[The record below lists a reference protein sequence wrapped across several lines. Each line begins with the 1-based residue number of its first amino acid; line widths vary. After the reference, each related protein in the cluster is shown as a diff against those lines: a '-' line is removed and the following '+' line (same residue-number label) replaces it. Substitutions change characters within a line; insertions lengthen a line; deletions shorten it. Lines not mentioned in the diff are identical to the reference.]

1 MNIAFYLKVFPPKG
15 KPLNRGLKKAVDG
28 LAAGLVDCGANVSV
42 LCEGEQDSSFLT
54 EGGYEV
60 KCFAKNY
67 PNVFKFSL
75 SDNLKKHLL
84 QNSYDIVVLHG
95 IFHPSLYSLS
105 RLLKEKGNP
114 YIVAPHDPYHPYIF
128 KKNSQIKWLY
138 WYFFERKLL
147 QEASLIQLLDI
158 RHGDLL
164 QSLKIETPCV
174 AIPNGFDSNDIIPES
189 SLKWPDQGPAKLLF
203 LGRIDSY
210 NKGLDILL
218 DSFAQVL
225 NTNEIDLNLQGPDF
239 GDKKMLLKKAES
251 LGVSR
256 SFWCKEPDFNVSPTS
271 IIAGC
276 DIFCLPSR
284 FEGFGLS
291 ALEAMQAGRVLL
303 VSEIAGI
310 SPFVKAS
317 GCGVVVQPNV
327 ASVKDGLVELLA
339 CRSHWKEMGL
349 AGRRYVEENLQ
360 WKTIAAD
367 ALEKYN
373 RLLKQ

>member
-1 MNIAFYLKVFPPKG
+1 MNIAFYLKVFPSKG

-28 LAAGLVDCGANVSV
+28 LASGLVDCGANVSV

-54 EGGYEV
+54 EQGYEV
-60 KCFAKNY
+60 KCFANNY
-67 PNVFKFSL
+67 HKVFKFSV
-75 SDNLKKHLL
+75 SPNLEKHLV

-105 RLLKEKGNP
+105 RLIQKHGTP

-128 KKNSQIKWLY
+128 KKNYQFKWLY
-138 WYFFERKLL
+138 WHFFERKLL
-147 QEASLIQLLDI
+147 REASLIQLLDI

-164 QSLKIETPCV
+164 KNLKIETPFV
-174 AIPNGFDSNDIIPES
+174 AIPNGFDSNDIILES
-189 SLKWPDQGPAKLLF
+189 SLNWTEQGPAKLLF

-210 NKGLDILL
+210 NKGLDILV
-218 DSFAQVL
+218 DSFAELLKMTEINL
-225 NTNEIDLNLQGPDF
+225 NIQGPDF

-251 LGVSR
+251 LGVSKK
-256 SFWCKEPDFNVSPTS
+256 FGCKEPDFHVSPTS
-271 IIAGC
+271 IIAEC

-303 VSEIAGI
+303 VTEIAGI
-310 SPFVKAS
+310 SPYVKAS

-327 ASVKDGLVELLA
+327 ASVTEGLLELLA
-339 CRSHWKEMGL
+339 CRAHWKEMGL